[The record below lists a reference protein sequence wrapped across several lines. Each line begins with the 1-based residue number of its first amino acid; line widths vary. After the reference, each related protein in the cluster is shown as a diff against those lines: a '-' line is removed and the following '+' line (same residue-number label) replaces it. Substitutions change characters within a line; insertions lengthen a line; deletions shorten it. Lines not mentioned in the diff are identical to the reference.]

1 MWYFLGLF
9 GFFFGRWGEL
19 SDLVKVMWILRV
31 ESEVEF
37 LFFSI
42 KVRIVIVIM
51 KVFWKILRIMLM

>member
-9 GFFFGRWGEL
+9 GFLFDRWGEL

-42 KVRIVIVIM
+42 KVRIVVVIM